1 MDELNLTPDA
11 IQTNDSTSEIEGY
24 DDQIEQIEQAY
35 PEEDFRTPAEQS
47 AQAEANQP
55 EQAQA
60 PTEQPQIGFDDI
72 ANLPPEQLQQIS
84 DQLGI
89 PQQQE
94 QSQAQ
99 PQVQPEPV
107 PEQPKEP
114 PQHLAARQY
123 DETTGL
129 VNEDSI
135 LDAEG
140 KQINTLANG
149 SEVIQ
154 ALKLTRDYNPEKE
167 DMLIDLFSKADRSK
181 RLEGFN
187 MIRNDPELTEIYDS
201 NGDGQVSYND
211 FHDTT
216 HMNGGDGM
224 TDEEDALATQEW
236 LAG

>member
-94 QSQAQ
+94 QSQ
-99 PQVQPEPV
+99 
-107 PEQPKEP
+107 
-114 PQHLAARQY
+114 
-123 DETTGL
+123 
-129 VNEDSI
+129 
-135 LDAEG
+135 
-140 KQINTLANG
+140 
-149 SEVIQ
+149 
-154 ALKLTRDYNPEKE
+154 
-167 DMLIDLFSKADRSK
+167 
-181 RLEGFN
+181 
-187 MIRNDPELTEIYDS
+187 
-201 NGDGQVSYND
+201 
-211 FHDTT
+211 
-216 HMNGGDGM
+216 
-224 TDEEDALATQEW
+224 
-236 LAG
+236 